1 VREEEEKEEERGREA
16 GRRICAQEGGWQ
28 RREWGRVAN
37 LRAGEG
43 KRGGSG
49 EGRKRMRRIEGRRK
63 ERRGAILIG
72 RVSCWASR

>member
-1 VREEEEKEEERGREA
+1 VREEEEEGGREA

-28 RREWGRVAN
+28 RREWGRVAD

-49 EGRKRMRRIEGRRK
+49 GGRKRRRRIEGRRK

-72 RVSCWASR
+72 RVGCLAGR